1 MHVTV
6 EEAKTI
12 LPELCELA
20 RSGLTVVITKDGEPY
35 TRLVACEGSNSPENK
50 KIPDRAELRDSLPP
64 GAFKLLPGWDE
75 PLASL
80 LESENNKG
88 D

>member
-1 MHVTV
+1 MQVTV

-20 RSGLTVVITKDGEPY
+20 QAGLEVTIMKDGKPY
-35 TRLVACEGSNSPENK
+35 IRFEACEESRPAKN
-50 KIPDRAELRDSLPP
+50 AERKP
-64 GAFKLLPGWDE
+64 GALKGHIWMAPDFDE
-75 PLASL
+75 PLEFAGGL
-80 LESENNKG
+80 VTLENH

>member
-20 RSGLTVVITKDGEPY
+20 HAELDVTIVKDGKPY
-35 TRLVACEGSNSPENK
+35 IRFEACEESRPAKN
-50 KIPDRAELRDSLPP
+50 AERKP
-64 GAFKLLPGWDE
+64 GALKGQIWVAPDFDD
-75 PLASL
+75 PLEFSDDL
-80 LESENNKG
+80 VTLE
-88 D
+88 